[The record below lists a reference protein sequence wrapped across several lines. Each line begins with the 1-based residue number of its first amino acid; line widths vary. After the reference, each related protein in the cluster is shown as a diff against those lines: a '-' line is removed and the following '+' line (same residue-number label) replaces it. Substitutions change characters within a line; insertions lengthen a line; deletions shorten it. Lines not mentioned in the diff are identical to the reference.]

1 MTADTGD
8 GISPDVR
15 LVAKALRNRPARAW
29 LAGGGVATSSLL
41 VIMLVATLRGASH
54 SVVAYVAQDGADL
67 WITPPGAD
75 HFLRLSGVL
84 PAALADSVRALPGV
98 AAADVILRAFV
109 AVSSRRGGEHFRLT
123 LYGVGYRAPDGLGGP
138 PAFEAGRPP
147 RKFREVALDRAAAR
161 RLGVGLD
168 DTVFVNRRAARV
180 VGLTTGTNLLVTQ
193 FIFADATAIAAV
205 SGFGGRASF
214 IIARLAPGAHSDT
227 VAARIRERF
236 PDVGVF
242 DRATFVANSQ
252 REAGAG
258 YVPILVFVDILGVGA
273 AAVLVALLIHA
284 LVENR
289 RAELAV
295 LLALGATPG
304 MLARGLIR
312 EATRLVVVGGVLG
325 AALARLLAIVLDRVY
340 PVIPLHF
347 DFGDTLWALA
357 AFVACG
363 TLASALPVA
372 RLGRVDPL
380 EAFRP

>member
-1 MTADTGD
+1 M
-8 GISPDVR
+8 
-15 LVAKALRNRPARAW
+15 
-29 LAGGGVATSSLL
+29 LL
-41 VIMLVATLRGASH
+41 VIALVAAFRGASH
-54 SVVAYVAQDGADL
+54 SVVAYVGQDGADL

-84 PAALADSVRALPGV
+84 PAVLADSVRALPGV

-109 AVSSRRGGEHFRLT
+109 AVSSRRRGERERLT

-138 PAFEAGRPP
+138 PALLTGRPP
-147 RKFREVALDRAAAR
+147 RKLREVALDRAAAR
-161 RLGVGLD
+161 RLGVGLN
-168 DTVFVNRRAARV
+168 DTVFVNGRAARV

-193 FIFADATAIAAV
+193 FIFADAAAIAAV
-205 SGFGGRASF
+205 SGFAGRASF
-214 IIARLAPGAHSDT
+214 IITRLAPGAHSDT

-258 YVPILVFVDILGVGA
+258 YVPILAFVDILGVGA

-304 MLARGLIR
+304 MLARGLIS
-312 EATRLVVVGGVLG
+312 EATRLVVAGGVLG
-325 AALARLLAIVLDRVY
+325 AALARLLAVVLDRVY
-340 PVIPLHF
+340 PVIPLRVEWA
-347 DFGDTLWALA
+347 DTLWALA
-357 AFVACG
+357 LFVVCG
-363 TLASALPVA
+363 TLASAIAVA